1 METMSCEQ
9 ARTLFD
15 KKIDG
20 NIDQSEEARL
30 GAHLA
35 ECEACRR
42 EYKALERT
50 HVYLSSFAVEVPSE
64 LSANVMERIQKEP
77 KRSATILRR
86 LRPLIA
92 LPVAA
97 LLCVALLHSPLF
109 DVMMPAKEVADMA
122 EEANKV
128 NGDLNASLSGQN
140 EKPKYDDLADG
151 GLEDADPEEVA
162 PSYASNAITGTLLT
176 LRFTDERNAVL
187 VNKENGQC
195 EAVLYSQNENII
207 TIEKDGKKADLVL
220 AGDTLTPTDKPTLD
234 ALLSP

>member
-1 METMSCEQ
+1 MKPMSCEQ
-9 ARTLFD
+9 ARARFD
-15 KKIDG
+15 EKMDG
-20 NIDQSEEARL
+20 VIGQSEEARL

-50 HVYLSSFAVEVPSE
+50 HVYLSSFAVEIPSE
-64 LSANVMERIQKEP
+64 LSANVMESIRKEP
-77 KRSATILRR
+77 KRRASLLWR
-86 LRPLIA
+86 LRPLVA

-97 LLCVALLHSPLF
+97 LLCVALLHSPFF
-109 DVMMPAKEVADMA
+109 DGMFAAKSEADVRPEA
-122 EEANKV
+122 ENNMSADAL
-128 NGDLNASLSGQN
+128 NGKG

-151 GLEDADPEEVA
+151 VLEDDDPEEVA
-162 PSYASNAITGTLLT
+162 PSYASNAVTGTSLT

-187 VNKENGQC
+187 VNKENGQS